1 MGSSKLYQ
9 GMNFG
14 NYTECEKLDVLFPG
28 TIVNI
33 EINQNDKNYYKY
45 EQCINN
51 QDQFYRGGYKR

>member
-1 MGSSKLYQ
+1 MGSSKLYH

-51 QDQFYRGGYKR
+51 QDQF